1 MELRQTAMDRL
12 DPGRSNRAMTKTT
25 LVLGGSGKTG
35 RRVARLL
42 GERDLPVR
50 VASRSSEHR
59 FDWYEDS
66 TWPSAVEGV
75 HAMYVVPPLDVV
87 GAARAEQVVLQA
99 AASGVQHAVLLSGRG
114 TGSPGREFDV
124 YRASVSLEAVLRDSG
139 MSWTI
144 VRPAWFMQN
153 FSEDFL
159 LDGVLAGEVRAPA
172 GDGAEAFIDADD
184 IAEVMVAAL
193 TDERHAGATYSLSGP
208 RTLTLA
214 RAAEEISAAIGRPV
228 RYEHVEPG
236 QYRAEMIE
244 FGLSEDDATG
254 VADLFTVVRNG
265 LSDYVSDG
273 VQQVLG
279 RPPRDFGDYLRATAA
294 TGVWAS

>member
-1 MELRQTAMDRL
+1 
-12 DPGRSNRAMTKTT
+12 MTNTT
-25 LVLGGSGKTG
+25 VVLGGTGKTG

-42 GERDLPVR
+42 AERDLPVR

-59 FDWYEDS
+59 FDWYDES
-66 TWPSAVEGV
+66 TWAPVLEG
-75 HAMYVVPPLDVV
+75 ADRMYVAPPMDPD
-87 GAARAEQVVLQA
+87 GAARAELAVKAA
-99 AASGVQHAVLLSGRG
+99 AASGVRHAVLLSGRG

-124 YRASVSLEAVLRDSG
+124 YQAGASLEAVLRDSG
-139 MSWTI
+139 MSWSI

-159 LDGVLAGEVRAPA
+159 LDGVLAGELRAPV

-184 IAEVMVAAL
+184 IAEVVVETL
-193 TDERHAGATYSLSGP
+193 VQTDKHAGQAYALSGP

-214 RAAEEISAAIGRPV
+214 QAAAEISAASGRPV
-228 RYEHVEPG
+228 RFEHVESE
-236 QYRAEMIE
+236 QYQAELVQY
-244 FGLSEDDATG
+244 GLPAEAAKG
-254 VADLFTVVRNG
+254 LADLFTVVRRG

-279 RPPRDFGDYLRATAA
+279 RAPRDFSDYVRATAA
-294 TGVWAS
+294 TGVWTS